1 MLTDNFIDVTNISSG
16 LKVLKIENT
25 RRIDMK
31 ISLRIIILLGFLLIL
46 TPALLLLSYTDY
58 SKAKTDL
65 ENNFNFMIDQTAEN
79 VTGAYDLVEVG
90 FRILSLSLEN
100 QMLSAFEPFKAAY
113 FEVNGEVSK
122 IDLAELKEELGDE
135 VDLYIIDEHGVIIH
149 TTFEKDLN
157 LDFSKVAPGFNKKLQ
172 EIRMESR
179 YQGDRIS
186 NETVTGNVRKYAYW
200 GTPDKKYILEIGI
213 KSSQFEGPL
222 KNLDLLKISSDFE
235 QFNPDLKSV
244 IIFNGNGKVA
254 NKPDFAVTEDQ
265 ESNIVDVYES
275 GERLDIDRVEA
286 SEKWIYVKADIDE
299 ADGSASQGDK
309 VIELVFDTSTLKNQ
323 LSELALNQALI
334 TVFFIVAG
342 GIMSLILANRI
353 SKPITAITEAVG
365 VISKGELNIE
375 IKKQESS
382 KELSD
387 LSSGIS
393 QMKDSIKDRI
403 NDIQIINSSYERFVP
418 KEFLTLLEKKSIMD
432 VSIGDSTSLKMSVLF
447 SDMRDFT
454 SISENMSPKENFD
467 FLNNYLDSMTP
478 AINKNNGFIDK
489 YIGDAVM
496 ALFPTSAEDSVK
508 AALEMN
514 KELRNFNSV
523 RTAGGR
529 ETVNMGVGIHIGQ
542 LVLGTIGR
550 ETRMETTVIS
560 DTVNASA
567 RLESLNK
574 TYGTNVLISGDVRN
588 ELSTETQ
595 KSCRLVDRTQVKGKS
610 EFLDVYEVLS
620 SDDTEV
626 LEAQFSS
633 IKTLEQVVTN
643 FLDGDKKAA
652 GAEFSKIKNLTSLDP
667 VISYWDKRL
676 KIG

>member
-1 MLTDNFIDVTNISSG
+1 
-16 LKVLKIENT
+16 
-25 RRIDMK
+25 MK
-31 ISLRIIILLGFLLIL
+31 ISLKIIILMGFLLIL

-58 SKAKTDL
+58 SKAKSDL
-65 ENNFNFMIDQTAEN
+65 ENNFDFMVDQTAEN

-100 QMLSAFEPFKAAY
+100 KMQNAFEPFKAAY
-113 FEVNGEVSK
+113 FAVNGEVAK
-122 IDLAELKEELGDE
+122 IDLAKLKEELGDE
-135 VDLYIIDEHGVIIH
+135 VDLYIIDEKGVIIH
-149 TTFEKDLN
+149 TTFAKDLN
-157 LDFSKVAPGFNKKLQ
+157 LDFSKVAPGFNKMLQ
-172 EIRMESR
+172 KIREESR

-213 KSSQFEGPL
+213 KSSQFEEPL
-222 KNLDLLKISSDFE
+222 KNLDLLKISADFE

-254 NKPDFAVTEDQ
+254 NKPDFEVTEDQ
-265 ESNIVDVYES
+265 KTKIVGVYES
-275 GERLDIDRVEA
+275 GVRLDIDRIAA
-286 SEKWIYVKADIDE
+286 SEKWVYVKADIDE

-309 VIELVFDTSTLKNQ
+309 VIELIFDTSTLEKKLN
-323 LSELALNQALI
+323 ELASNQALI
-334 TVFFIVAG
+334 TIIFIFAG
-342 GIMSLILANRI
+342 GIMSLFLANRI
-353 SKPITAITEAVG
+353 SRPISAITGAVG
-365 VISKGELNIE
+365 VITKGDLDIKIE
-375 IKKQESS
+375 KQESS

-467 FLNNYLDSMTP
+467 FLNNYLESMTP
-478 AINKNNGFIDK
+478 AINNNNGFIDK

-514 KELRNFNSV
+514 KELINFNAA
-523 RTAGGR
+523 RTLSGG

-574 TYGTNVLISGDVRN
+574 IYGTNVLISGVVRN
-588 ELSTETQ
+588 ELSQTTQ
-595 KSCRLVDRTQVKGKS
+595 KMCRLIDRTQVKGKS
-610 EFLDVYEVLS
+610 EFLDVYEVFS
-620 SDDTEV
+620 TEDKEV
-626 LEAQFSS
+626 LEAKASS
-633 IKTLEQVVTN
+633 IQTLEKVVN
-643 FLDGDKKAA
+643 HFLDGDKKMAVS
-652 GAEFSKIKNLTSLDP
+652 EFAKIKNLNTLDP
-667 VISYWDKRL
+667 VISFWEKRL
-676 KIG
+676 DLG

>member
-1 MLTDNFIDVTNISSG
+1 
-16 LKVLKIENT
+16 
-25 RRIDMK
+25 MK
-31 ISLRIIILLGFLLIL
+31 ISLKIIILMGFLLIL

-58 SKAKTDL
+58 SKAKSDL
-65 ENNFNFMIDQTAEN
+65 ENNFDFMVDQTAEN

-100 QMLSAFEPFKAAY
+100 KMQNAFEPFKAAY
-113 FEVNGEVSK
+113 FAVNGEVAK
-122 IDLAELKEELGDE
+122 IDLAKLKEELGDE
-135 VDLYIIDEHGVIIH
+135 VDLYIIDEKGVIIH
-149 TTFEKDLN
+149 TTFAKDLN
-157 LDFSKVAPGFNKKLQ
+157 LDFSKVAPGFNKMLQ
-172 EIRMESR
+172 KIREESR

-213 KSSQFEGPL
+213 KSSQFEEPL
-222 KNLDLLKISSDFE
+222 KNLDLLKISADFE

-254 NKPDFAVTEDQ
+254 NKPDFEVTEDQ
-265 ESNIVDVYES
+265 KTKIVGVYES
-275 GERLDIDRVEA
+275 GVRLDINRIAA
-286 SEKWIYVKADIDE
+286 SEKWVYVKADIDE

-309 VIELVFDTSTLKNQ
+309 VIELVFDTSTLEKKLN
-323 LSELALNQALI
+323 ELASNQALI
-334 TVFFIVAG
+334 TIIFIFAG
-342 GIMSLILANRI
+342 GIMSLFLANRI
-353 SKPITAITEAVG
+353 SRPISAITGAVG
-365 VISKGELNIE
+365 VITKGDLDIKIE
-375 IKKQESS
+375 KQESS

-467 FLNNYLDSMTP
+467 FLNNYLESMTP
-478 AINKNNGFIDK
+478 AINNNNGFIDK

-514 KELRNFNSV
+514 KELINFNAA
-523 RTAGGR
+523 RTLSGG

-574 TYGTNVLISGDVRN
+574 IYGTNVLISGVVRN
-588 ELSTETQ
+588 ELSQTTQ
-595 KSCRLVDRTQVKGKS
+595 KMCRLIDRTQVKGKS
-610 EFLDVYEVLS
+610 EFLDVYEVFS
-620 SDDTEV
+620 TEDKEV
-626 LEAQFSS
+626 LEAKASS
-633 IKTLEQVVTN
+633 IQTLEKVVN
-643 FLDGDKKAA
+643 HFLDGDKKMAVS
-652 GAEFSKIKNLTSLDP
+652 EFAKIKNLNTLDP
-667 VISYWDKRL
+667 VISFWEKRL
-676 KIG
+676 DLG

>member
-1 MLTDNFIDVTNISSG
+1 M
-16 LKVLKIENT
+16 
-25 RRIDMK
+25 
-31 ISLRIIILLGFLLIL
+31 GFLLIL

-58 SKAKTDL
+58 SKAKSDL
-65 ENNFNFMIDQTAEN
+65 ENNFDFMVDQTAEN

-100 QMLSAFEPFKAAY
+100 KMQNAFEPFKAAY
-113 FEVNGEVSK
+113 FAVNGEVAK
-122 IDLAELKEELGDE
+122 IDLAKLKEELGDE
-135 VDLYIIDEHGVIIH
+135 VDLYIIDEKGVIIH
-149 TTFEKDLN
+149 TTFAKDLN
-157 LDFSKVAPGFNKKLQ
+157 LDFSKVAPGFNKMLQ
-172 EIRMESR
+172 KIREESR

-213 KSSQFEGPL
+213 KSSQFEEPL
-222 KNLDLLKISSDFE
+222 KNLDLLKISADFE

-254 NKPDFAVTEDQ
+254 NKPDFEVTEDQ
-265 ESNIVDVYES
+265 KTKIVGVYES
-275 GERLDIDRVEA
+275 GVRLDIDRIAA
-286 SEKWIYVKADIDE
+286 SEKWVYVKADIDE

-309 VIELVFDTSTLKNQ
+309 VIELVFDTSTLEKKLN
-323 LSELALNQALI
+323 ELASNQALI
-334 TVFFIVAG
+334 TIIFIFAG
-342 GIMSLILANRI
+342 GIMSLFLANRI
-353 SKPITAITEAVG
+353 SRPISAITGAVG
-365 VISKGELNIE
+365 VITKGDLDIKIE
-375 IKKQESS
+375 KQESS

-467 FLNNYLDSMTP
+467 FLNNYLESMTP
-478 AINKNNGFIDK
+478 AINNNNGFIDK

-514 KELRNFNSV
+514 KELINFNAA
-523 RTAGGR
+523 RTTSGG

-574 TYGTNVLISGDVRN
+574 IYGTNVLISGVVRS
-588 ELSTETQ
+588 ELSQTTQ
-595 KSCRLVDRTQVKGKS
+595 KMCRLIDRTQVKGKS
-610 EFLDVYEVLS
+610 EFLDVYEVFS
-620 SDDTEV
+620 TEDKEV
-626 LEAQFSS
+626 LEAKASS
-633 IKTLEQVVTN
+633 IQTLEKVVN
-643 FLDGDKKAA
+643 HFLDGDKKMAVS
-652 GAEFSKIKNLTSLDP
+652 EFAKIKNLNTLDP
-667 VISYWDKRL
+667 IISFWEKRL
-676 KIG
+676 DLG

>member
-1 MLTDNFIDVTNISSG
+1 
-16 LKVLKIENT
+16 
-25 RRIDMK
+25 
-31 ISLRIIILLGFLLIL
+31 
-46 TPALLLLSYTDY
+46 
-58 SKAKTDL
+58 
-65 ENNFNFMIDQTAEN
+65 
-79 VTGAYDLVEVG
+79 
-90 FRILSLSLEN
+90 
-100 QMLSAFEPFKAAY
+100 
-113 FEVNGEVSK
+113 VNGEVAK
-122 IDLAELKEELGDE
+122 IDLAKLKEELGDE
-135 VDLYIIDEHGVIIH
+135 VDLYIIDEKGVIIH
-149 TTFEKDLN
+149 TTFAKDLN
-157 LDFSKVAPGFNKKLQ
+157 LDFSKVAPGFNKMLQ
-172 EIRMESR
+172 KIREESR

-213 KSSQFEGPL
+213 KSSQFEEPL
-222 KNLDLLKISSDFE
+222 KNLDLLKISADFE

-254 NKPDFAVTEDQ
+254 NKPDFEVTEDQ
-265 ESNIVDVYES
+265 KTKIVGVYES
-275 GERLDIDRVEA
+275 GVRLDIDRIAA
-286 SEKWIYVKADIDE
+286 SEKWVYVKADIDE

-309 VIELVFDTSTLKNQ
+309 VIELIFDTSTLEKKLN
-323 LSELALNQALI
+323 ELASNQALI
-334 TVFFIVAG
+334 TIIFIFAG
-342 GIMSLILANRI
+342 GIMSLFLANRI
-353 SKPITAITEAVG
+353 SRPISAITGAVG
-365 VISKGELNIE
+365 VITKGDLDIKIE
-375 IKKQESS
+375 KQESS

-467 FLNNYLDSMTP
+467 FLNNYLESMTP
-478 AINKNNGFIDK
+478 AINNNNGFIDK

-514 KELRNFNSV
+514 KELINFNAA
-523 RTAGGR
+523 RTTSGG

-574 TYGTNVLISGDVRN
+574 IYGTNVLISGVVRN
-588 ELSTETQ
+588 ELSQTTQ
-595 KSCRLVDRTQVKGKS
+595 KMCRLIDRTQVKGKS
-610 EFLDVYEVLS
+610 EFLDVYEVFS
-620 SDDTEV
+620 TEDKEV
-626 LEAQFSS
+626 LEAKASS
-633 IKTLEQVVTN
+633 IQTLEKVVN
-643 FLDGDKKAA
+643 HFLDGDKKN
-652 GAEFSKIKNLTSLDP
+652 GSFRVRKNQNSKHFRPRHFILGKTPRFGVNKYLSMKL
-667 VISYWDKRL
+667 L
-676 KIG
+676 KII

>member
-1 MLTDNFIDVTNISSG
+1 MQN
-16 LKVLKIENT
+16 
-25 RRIDMK
+25 
-31 ISLRIIILLGFLLIL
+31 
-46 TPALLLLSYTDY
+46 
-58 SKAKTDL
+58 
-65 ENNFNFMIDQTAEN
+65 
-79 VTGAYDLVEVG
+79 
-90 FRILSLSLEN
+90 
-100 QMLSAFEPFKAAY
+100 AFEPFKAAY
-113 FEVNGEVSK
+113 FAVNGEVAK
-122 IDLAELKEELGDE
+122 IDLAKLKEELGDE
-135 VDLYIIDEHGVIIH
+135 VDLYIIDEKGVIIH
-149 TTFEKDLN
+149 TTFAKDLN
-157 LDFSKVAPGFNKKLQ
+157 LDFSKVAPGFNKMLQ
-172 EIRMESR
+172 KIREESR

-213 KSSQFEGPL
+213 KSSQFEEPL
-222 KNLDLLKISSDFE
+222 KNLDLLKISADFE

-254 NKPDFAVTEDQ
+254 NKPDFEVTEDQ
-265 ESNIVDVYES
+265 KTKIVGVYES
-275 GERLDIDRVEA
+275 GVRLDINRIAA
-286 SEKWIYVKADIDE
+286 SEKWVYVKADIDE

-309 VIELVFDTSTLKNQ
+309 VIELIFDTSTLEKKLN
-323 LSELALNQALI
+323 ELASNQALI
-334 TVFFIVAG
+334 TIIFIFAG
-342 GIMSLILANRI
+342 GIMSLFLANRI
-353 SKPITAITEAVG
+353 SRPISAITGAVG
-365 VISKGELNIE
+365 VITKGDLDIKIE
-375 IKKQESS
+375 KQESS

-467 FLNNYLDSMTP
+467 FLNNYLESMTP
-478 AINKNNGFIDK
+478 AINNNNGFIDK

-514 KELRNFNSV
+514 KELINFNAA
-523 RTAGGR
+523 RTTSGG

-574 TYGTNVLISGDVRN
+574 IYGTNVLISGVVRN
-588 ELSTETQ
+588 ELSQTTQ
-595 KSCRLVDRTQVKGKS
+595 KMCRLIDRTQVKGKS
-610 EFLDVYEVLS
+610 EFLDVYEVFS
-620 SDDTEV
+620 TEDKEV
-626 LEAQFSS
+626 LEAKASS
-633 IKTLEQVVTN
+633 IQTLEKVVN
-643 FLDGDKKAA
+643 HFLDGDKKMAVS
-652 GAEFSKIKNLTSLDP
+652 EFAKIKNLNTLDP
-667 VISYWDKRL
+667 VISFWEKRL
-676 KIG
+676 DLG

>member
-1 MLTDNFIDVTNISSG
+1 
-16 LKVLKIENT
+16 
-25 RRIDMK
+25 MK
-31 ISLRIIILLGFLLIL
+31 ISLKIIILMGFLLIL

-58 SKAKTDL
+58 SKAKSDL
-65 ENNFNFMIDQTAEN
+65 ENNFDFMVDQTAEN

-100 QMLSAFEPFKAAY
+100 KMQNAFEPFKAAY
-113 FEVNGEVSK
+113 FAVNGEVAK
-122 IDLAELKEELGDE
+122 IDLAKLKEELGDE
-135 VDLYIIDEHGVIIH
+135 VDLYIIDEKGVIIH
-149 TTFEKDLN
+149 ITFAKDLN
-157 LDFSKVAPGFNKKLQ
+157 LDFSKVAPGFNKMLQ
-172 EIRMESR
+172 KIREESR

-213 KSSQFEGPL
+213 KSSQFEEPL
-222 KNLDLLKISSDFE
+222 KNLDLLKISADFE

-254 NKPDFAVTEDQ
+254 NKPDFEVTEDQ
-265 ESNIVDVYES
+265 KTKIVGVYES
-275 GERLDIDRVEA
+275 GVRLDIDRIAA
-286 SEKWIYVKADIDE
+286 SEKWVYVKADIDE

-309 VIELVFDTSTLKNQ
+309 VIELVFDTSALEKKLN
-323 LSELALNQALI
+323 ELASNQALI
-334 TVFFIVAG
+334 TIIFIFAG
-342 GIMSLILANRI
+342 GIMSLFLANRI
-353 SKPITAITEAVG
+353 SRPISAIAGAVG
-365 VISKGELNIE
+365 VITKGDLDIKIE
-375 IKKQESS
+375 KQESS

-467 FLNNYLDSMTP
+467 FLNNYLESMTP
-478 AINKNNGFIDK
+478 AINNNNGFIDK

-514 KELRNFNSV
+514 KELINFNAA
-523 RTAGGR
+523 RTTSGG

-574 TYGTNVLISGDVRN
+574 IYGTNVLISGVVRN
-588 ELSTETQ
+588 ELSQTTQ
-595 KSCRLVDRTQVKGKS
+595 KMCRLIDRTQVKGKS
-610 EFLDVYEVLS
+610 EFLDVYEVFS
-620 SDDTEV
+620 TEDKEV
-626 LEAQFSS
+626 LEAKASS
-633 IKTLEQVVTN
+633 IQTLEKVVN
-643 FLDGDKKAA
+643 HFLDDDKKMAVS
-652 GAEFSKIKNLTSLDP
+652 EFAKIKNLNTLDP
-667 VISYWDKRL
+667 VISFWEKRL
-676 KIG
+676 DLG